1 MSLPVELR
9 NKIEH
14 RFGQPIRYSKDCE
27 LLAKHISHVTRDSIS
42 LSTIK
47 RIFGLTKTTT
57 RPSHETMAV
66 IGKYLEST
74 DWQEPDDQLNDP
86 NFVEG
91 VPGTEVSSHCLNH
104 NKQIQ
109 LNKERTYARLKV
121 EIFVGLTG
129 ILLMW
134 LIYFLVTRH

>member
-1 MSLPVELR
+1 MPDELK
-9 NKIEH
+9 NKIEQ

-27 LLAKHISHVTRDSIS
+27 LLAKHISRVTRDSIS
-42 LSTIK
+42 PSTIK
-47 RIFGLTKTTT
+47 RIFGLIKTTT
-57 RPSHETMAV
+57 NPSPETMAV

-74 DWQEPDDQLNDP
+74 DWQEPDDQLRDP

-91 VPGTEVSSHCLNH
+91 VQGTEVPSHFINH
-104 NKQIQ
+104 NRQSQ

-121 EIFVGLTG
+121 EIFVGLAG

-134 LIYFLVTRH
+134 LIYYLVTRH